1 MDTYTGNLE
10 VAPETTPTPTPTP
23 PPGYLF
29 YDPNE
34 YRGTATAWRAVTST
48 TIQEDAYVEIGGDV
62 RQTYEDGYVAYLG
75 YRKNNGGWIEIGR
88 NTSSSY
94 ITVHKNDSVN
104 EGDTIDF
111 GLKWGGT
118 GGIALGKNLYIKIT
132 PTPPLTPTP
141 TPTPKTTAEFA
152 CVQKWET
159 PKPDTLSEI
168 ILSSVKN
175 TGGKAG
181 KVYAA
186 AAELD
191 STGTVIDEFYRGSTD
206 LNAGQCAS
214 FRAEQPTRTGYLSP
228 ATCGPCPWGGCIYI
242 NKPEGTYYYG
252 VKTWG
257 EDEAEPSYPVPDAS
271 DQPANAKAWSF
282 VCELP
287 TPTPT
292 PTPPSITGEC
302 VFPRIIAGTL
312 TPRLDTGII
321 FYRVRCIIDKWV

>member
-1 MDTYTGNLE
+1 MVDTYTGSLDVE
-10 VAPETTPTPTPTP
+10 EP
-23 PPGYLF
+23 PALKIT
-29 YDPNE
+29 N
-34 YRGTATAWRAVTST
+34 
-48 TIQEDAYVEIGGDV
+48 AY
-62 RQTYEDGYVAYLG
+62 YSLDGC
-75 YRKNNGGWIEIGR
+75 KTWIEIERGSTIYIPEGADLDFKVHIR
-88 NTSSSY
+88 NEGGISY
-94 ITVHKNDSVN
+94 SRVAWAQKGYECGGEPVSIGESNRELSKGDEEDIVVATFTDISVN
-104 EGDTIDF
+104 QSYSLHINESVECPSEDQF
-111 GLKWGGT
+111 
-118 GGIALGKNLYIKIT
+118 NFYISA
-132 PTPPLTPTP
+132 PTSTP

-287 TPTPT
+287 TPTPA
-292 PTPPSITGEC
+292 PTRPPITGEC
-302 VFPRIIAGTL
+302 VFPRIITGTL

-321 FYRVRCIIDKWV
+321 FYRIRCIIDKWI